1 MRVALT
7 CVIMLFG
14 ALLCIELGNGMK
26 EMTEKRQSQFC
37 KVDPSYCQ

>member
-7 CVIMLFG
+7 CIIMLFG
-14 ALLCIELGNGMK
+14 ALLCIELGNDMK

-37 KVDPSYCQ
+37 KVDPFYCQ